1 MEISLLIGWSV
12 REFHNLICVHEI
24 MLLKCSCVF
33 LAHHLGKGLKLC
45 FSSVV
50 QTYRNGKRIL

>member
-12 REFHNLICVHEI
+12 REFHNLILHEM
-24 MLLKCSCVF
+24 MLLKCPCVF

-50 QTYRNGKRIL
+50 QSYRNGRRIL